1 MTLSNILIYLVV
13 IILIAFTLLNLYS
26 TMTAKKRKAVAN
38 AKYQQALKP
47 VEQKLLKLQKER
59 NLNFDKVKRLINDE
73 ENAIIFASDS
83 KALITAIGMAE
94 DTLLFKN
101 SELADVKKLYENQGK
116 KVLSAKIE
124 IKVNSLCYTYN
135 IGTRPFNP
143 KGFIGKVIYEDTEEL
158 YTLLNQIKIKG

>member
-73 ENAIIFASDS
+73 GNAIIFASDS
-83 KALITAIGMAE
+83 KALITVIGMAE

-101 SELADVKKLYENQGK
+101 SELADVKSFMRT
-116 KVLSAKIE
+116 KVRK
-124 IKVNSLCYTYN
+124 C
-135 IGTRPFNP
+135 F
-143 KGFIGKVIYEDTEEL
+143 
-158 YTLLNQIKIKG
+158 LLRLK